1 MNHQG
6 CMYLTVIVADGF
18 KDVSFMQ
25 SCTNYTP
32 PLYVLFRS
40 NPLQS
45 RILLLVEMRCQCGM
59 CSFHLC
65 RSWASLCHHRKQNTS
80 LT

>member
-6 CMYLTVIVADGF
+6 CMYLTVIVADFPVVGF

-32 PLYVLFRS
+32 PLYVLFCS
-40 NPLQS
+40 NPLHS
-45 RILLLVEMRCQCGM
+45 PICC
-59 CSFHLC
+59 
-65 RSWASLCHHRKQNTS
+65 W
-80 LT
+80 